1 MLYLCEKHR
10 KSGVHIR
17 RIYLDTCAWCRPFD
31 APSSKRVLEESN
43 AIPEILRRVDAG
55 EFEIID
61 SSVLLAEISMIAPK
75 LKEEAVLSFVK
86 HVARRHAIVNDAVER
101 LASDIM
107 RACSIGAL
115 DALHLAIAI
124 ENKAELFI
132 TTDDVILNKT
142 RCISKYKITVK
153 NPCEV

>member
-10 KSGVHIR
+10 KGGVHIR

-31 APSSKRVLEESN
+31 DPSSKRVLEESN

-55 EFEIID
+55 EFEVIG
-61 SSVLLAEISMIAPK
+61 SSVLLAEISMITPK
-75 LKEEAVLSFVK
+75 LKEEAVLLLVK
-86 HVARRHAIVNDAVER
+86 HVARGLAIVDETIER
-101 LASDIM
+101 LALDIM
-107 RACSIGAL
+107 QACSIGAM

-142 RCISKYKITVK
+142 RCISKYKITIK
-153 NPCEV
+153 NPCEI

>member
-31 APSSKRVLEESN
+31 DPSSKRVLEESN

-55 EFEIID
+55 EFEVIG
-61 SSVLLAEISMIAPK
+61 SSVLLAEISMITPK
-75 LKEEAVLSFVK
+75 LKEEAVLLLVK
-86 HVARRHAIVNDAVER
+86 HVARGLAIVDETIER
-101 LASDIM
+101 LALDIM
-107 RACSIGAL
+107 QACSIGAM

-142 RCISKYKITVK
+142 RCISKYKITIK
-153 NPCEV
+153 NPCEI